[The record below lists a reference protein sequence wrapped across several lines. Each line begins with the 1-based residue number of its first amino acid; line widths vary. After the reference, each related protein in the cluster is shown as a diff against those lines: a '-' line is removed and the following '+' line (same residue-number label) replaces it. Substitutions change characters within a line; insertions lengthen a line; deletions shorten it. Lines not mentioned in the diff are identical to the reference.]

1 MEDKKPIIFLVFIVI
16 IFAVII
22 LLQEK
27 DSLFNPTPRSRLQP
41 GLPAPDFVFPGL
53 DGKMVS
59 LADYKGKVV
68 FLNIWATWCPVCVKK
83 MGGFHSFAEKFEAA
97 GGQVLNISQ
106 DNSMGAVR
114 AFYARQGYNFPI
126 YLDNTGQLLDAFNGT
141 GLPTSIFINAQGQ
154 EVGRIRGGFDWD
166 SSEAA
171 SRVQEYF
178 GLKIAN

>member
-1 MEDKKPIIFLVFIVI
+1 TFIDKDQQSHTL
-16 IFAVII
+16 
-22 LLQEK
+22 K
-27 DSLFNPTPRSRLQP
+27 DF
-41 GLPAPDFVFPGL
+41 
-53 DGKMVS
+53 
-59 LADYKGKVV
+59 KGKPLVV
-68 FLNIWATWCPVCVKK
+68 NIWATWCPVCVKK